1 MEKFKKILLFYILG
15 TVLTFWILALI
26 RLNTILFYDYF
37 GYSHWRDIFK
47 TALLSGAPIG
57 VVILAFFTD
66 KFPTSLL
73 NFKFIVTLLKP
84 YFYSYLIGILI
95 ALVLIA
101 ITQLYKYFFGADYYY
116 ATTYNIFGFSVLLG
130 ILTTIVFYTIKSIKR

>member
-1 MEKFKKILLFYILG
+1 MEKFRKILLFYVLG
-15 TVLTFWILALI
+15 TALTFWIMALI

-37 GYSHWRDIFK
+37 GYSHWRDIIK
-47 TALLSGAPIG
+47 TAIISGAPFG
-57 VVILAFFTD
+57 VAIWAFFTY

-73 NFKFIVTLLKP
+73 NFKFIVTLFKP

-101 ITQLYKYFFGADYYY
+101 ATQLYKCFFGADYYY
-116 ATTYNIFGFSVLLG
+116 ATTYNIFGFSVLLV
-130 ILTTIVFYTIKSIKR
+130 ILTDIIFYTIKKIKL